1 MYDYIMCNCGNN
13 FKQPVH
19 QYNQA
24 ARSTASQQQQQQ
36 VRPKEAIQ
44 PKKTVPSLVNR
55 NIQNSEYEM
64 YLRYQRR
71 YF

>member
-1 MYDYIMCNCGNN
+1 MCNCGNN

-24 ARSTASQQQQQQ
+24 ARNTTSQQQQHQQQQQ
-36 VRPKEAIQ
+36 VKQKETIQ
-44 PKKTVPSLVNR
+44 PKKSVPSLVNR

-64 YLRYQRR
+64 YLRYQKR